1 MRILILVFL
10 ILVIFWQLS
19 VGYGRVYAGDP
30 IEKLGRGI
38 TNAATGWAEIPKEIA
53 KNAERSLGL
62 AALVVGPLKGLAKA
76 IGRTA
81 VGIYDVATFIIPL
94 PRRYEPVIE
103 PEYVF

>member
-1 MRILILVFL
+1 MKIFILVLLILFIAELFTINSAL
-10 ILVIFWQLS
+10 I
-19 VGYGRVYAGDP
+19 YAGDP

-38 TNAATGWAEIPKEIA
+38 TNTATAWLEIPKEIGR
-53 KNAERSLGL
+53 KVEKSSTL
-62 AALVVGPLKGLAKA
+62 AGLVVGPLKGLAKA

-81 VGIYDVATFIIPL
+81 IGVYDVVTFLIPL